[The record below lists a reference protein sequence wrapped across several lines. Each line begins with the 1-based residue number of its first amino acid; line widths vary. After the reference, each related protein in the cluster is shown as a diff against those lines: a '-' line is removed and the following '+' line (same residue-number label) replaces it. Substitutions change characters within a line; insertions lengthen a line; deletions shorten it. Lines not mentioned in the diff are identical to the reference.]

1 MPRTVNFKGNPLTLE
16 GTAPEIGSKA
26 PDFSVVAQDMKDVT
40 LADYE
45 GKVKVITTF
54 LSLDTSVCEL
64 QVKEFNKKATEFSPD
79 VIVLGIS
86 KDLPFAQKRFCESF
100 KIDKVHVLSDYK
112 TSSFGANYGLLIKEL
127 NLLTRSVLILDKN
140 DNIRYFQLVEEA
152 SHSPDYEDALKN
164 LQEVMKNP

>member
-1 MPRTVNFKGNPLTLE
+1 MAGTVNFKGNPLTLE
-16 GTAPEIGSKA
+16 GMALKIGGKA

-54 LSLDTSVCEL
+54 LSLDTSLCDL

-79 VIVLGIS
+79 VVVLGIS
-86 KDLPFAQKRFCESF
+86 KDLPFAQKRFCETF

-112 TSSFGANYGLLIKEL
+112 TSSFGINYGLLIKEL
-127 NLLTRSVLILDKN
+127 NLLARSVLILDKDN
-140 DNIRYFQLVEEA
+140 NIRYFQLVDEA
-152 SHSPDYEDALKN
+152 TNPPDYEDTVRN
-164 LQEVMKNP
+164 LEEIVKNP